1 MAFKL
6 GSEIFKMQR
15 IVHNYYYPNLS
26 HQNQQLLGPTSFLP
40 IQIQKY
46 AHNEI
51 SSHIKK
57 MLLAMKIA
65 YILMCIHPNYHLQ
78 I

>member
-6 GSEIFKMQR
+6 GSEIFKIQR

-40 IQIQKY
+40 IKIQKY
-46 AHNEI
+46 AHNEM
-51 SSHIKK
+51 SSSIKK
-57 MLLAMKIA
+57 TLLEMKIA
-65 YILMCIHPNYHLQ
+65 YILMFIHPNYHLE